1 MSFLA
6 CPSPPG
12 IQQPFPLLPP
22 CSPSCPPAPRFSSL
36 TAQHHLPCRPVSPG
50 VLRKWTF
57 PSNPPPWKPQTHRP
71 KRGPCRGPGEVRG
84 RAPAEE
90 GNSGS
95 TNMIPCPEML
105 EDGQRKA
112 TLQEVSGRSAKVSGV
127 GLEESFSVWFLPPR
141 LAAPPPGSPPVLADA
156 ESLLL
161 QLNPV
166 SGRLNPCQTDCTPP
180 PLEEGRVNPPPQ
192 SFCAMR
198 PQYK

>member
-1 MSFLA
+1 MVSRSGIVGPLWLVLSSLILPICLFSAGCLLLMSFLA

-127 GLEESFSVWFLPPR
+127 GLEESFSVWFLPPPAGCPAPR
-141 LAAPPPGSPPVLADA
+141 LPS
-156 ESLLL
+156 
-161 QLNPV
+161 
-166 SGRLNPCQTDCTPP
+166 
-180 PLEEGRVNPPPQ
+180 
-192 SFCAMR
+192 CAG
-198 PQYK
+198 